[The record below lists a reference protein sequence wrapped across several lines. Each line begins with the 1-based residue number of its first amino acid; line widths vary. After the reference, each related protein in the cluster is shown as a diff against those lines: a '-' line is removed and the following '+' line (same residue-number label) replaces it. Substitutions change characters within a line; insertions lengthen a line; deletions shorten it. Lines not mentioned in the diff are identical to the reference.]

1 MALSST
7 NELSRRR
14 FLRRTFAAAG
24 VASAGWL
31 LAACGGAAA
40 PASVAPSS
48 LAPASPAA
56 SPKPASAP
64 ASGGASAK
72 PAASPANASAP
83 ASAKPGGLTLTIAST
98 TTAGSQSPLW
108 MADALHL
115 YADRGLTVKSVLV
128 PSDAAVKVLLAKEVD
143 VLMQAAAPVIT
154 ANVNGGTDLVY
165 VGSLF
170 NHSQFAMG
178 APLDIKTGADLKG
191 KLVGTDRPGTTTE
204 YQTKVLLDIL
214 GLKLTDVQ
222 LRPLGN
228 ADTIYAALLSGQ
240 LQGGT
245 ISQPHTFK
253 IEGQGYHIIAD
264 TYKVPYQSLGPV
276 VQKARLNELTPA
288 LLQFLDAMRA
298 AIRAYN
304 TQADTA
310 KKVVSTNLKET
321 DQDILDKTYD
331 FYTKQAPFQ
340 EDLKPTVEG
349 MIQIRDFLA
358 ESSVPKAKDYNVQQ
372 LIDNSL
378 LDKLPK
384 S

>member
-1 MALSST
+1 
-7 NELSRRR
+7 
-14 FLRRTFAAAG
+14 
-24 VASAGWL
+24 
-31 LAACGGAAA
+31 
-40 PASVAPSS
+40 
-48 LAPASPAA
+48 
-56 SPKPASAP
+56 
-64 ASGGASAK
+64 
-72 PAASPANASAP
+72 
-83 ASAKPGGLTLTIAST
+83 
-98 TTAGSQSPLW
+98 

-115 YADRGLTVKSVLV
+115 FSDRGLTVKRLIV
-128 PSDAAVKVLLAKEVD
+128 PSDAAVKGLLAKEFD

-178 APLDIKTGADLKG
+178 APLNIKTGADLKG

-214 GLKLTDVQ
+214 GLKLSDVQ

-228 ADTIYAALLSGQ
+228 ADAIYAALLSGQ

-276 VQKARLNELTPA
+276 VERSRVDDLTPA
-288 LLQFLDAMRA
+288 LVPFLDACRA
-298 AIRAYN
+298 AIRAFN
-304 TQADTA
+304 TQPDVA
-310 KKVVSTNLKET
+310 KKVIAENTKET
-321 DQDILDKTYD
+321 DQDILNKTYD

-340 EDLKPTVEG
+340 EDLKPTTEG
-349 MIQIRDFLA
+349 ISQVKDFVA
-358 ESSVPKAKDYNVQQ
+358 ESSVPAAKNYKIDQM
-372 LIDNSL
+372 IDNRI
-378 LDKLPK
+378 LDRLPK